1 MSPRFRMEGTYTALV
16 TPFRDDA
23 SQSIDWEA
31 LDALVDHQIAGKVAG
46 LVPCGTTGECPT
58 LSQEEQLDVMRR
70 VVRRAEGRVQVVAGA
85 GTSST
90 RQTIERC
97 REAERAGVDALMVVC
112 PYYSRP
118 SQEGLMQH
126 FAAVACSVSCPIVLY
141 NIPGRTGVDL
151 LPETIEQ
158 ICRRATNVVAVK
170 EATGNV
176 TRTQALVRRFGDRLA
191 IFSGDDALNLPILAV
206 GGRGVIS
213 VVSNLLPIEV
223 ARATSL
229 ALENRL
235 AEAREAHLAL
245 LPISEVMF
253 LEPNPAPIK
262 AALSIDGRMSP
273 VVRAP
278 LAGVSRAAHEAIR
291 AALEQFRR
299 GDA

>member
-1 MSPRFRMEGTYTALV
+1 MEGTYTALV

-23 SQSIDWEA
+23 SQSINWEA

-58 LSQEEQLDVMRR
+58 LSQSEQIEVMQR
-70 VVRRAEGRVQVVAGA
+70 VVRRVDGRAQVIAGA
-85 GTSST
+85 GTNST

-97 REAERAGVDALMVVC
+97 KEAERAGVHGIMVVC

-118 SQEGLMQH
+118 SQEGLLQH
-126 FAAVACSVSCPIVLY
+126 FLAVADSVATPVVVY

-151 LPETIEQ
+151 LPETLEK
-158 ICRRATNVVAVK
+158 ICLRAPNVVAVK

-176 TRTQALVRRFGDRLA
+176 TRAQALVRRFGDRLA
-191 IFSGDDALNLPILAV
+191 ILSGDDALNLPILAV

-213 VVSNLLPIEV
+213 VVSNLLPSEV

-229 ALENRL
+229 ALQGLL
-235 AEAREAHLAL
+235 AEARQAHLAL
-245 LPISEVMF
+245 LPVCEAMF
-253 LEPNPAPIK
+253 LEPNPAPVK
-262 AALSIDGRMSP
+262 AALSIDGRMSD
-273 VVRAP
+273 VVRPP
-278 LAGVSRAAHEAIR
+278 LLAVSETTRAAIR
-291 AALEQFRR
+291 AVMEQYRR